1 MSVRCNFL
9 MLQELGCKTGNEKYW
24 KFAVLVVWHFLT
36 DFMHISCVCVYI
48 YIIPKKVLWIYIK
61 W

>member
-1 MSVRCNFL
+1 
-9 MLQELGCKTGNEKYW
+9 MLQELGCKTGDEEYW

-36 DFMHISCVCVYI
+36 DFMYISCVCVYI
-48 YIIPKKVLWIYIK
+48 YIISKKVLWIYIK